1 MIHIITSPL
10 QMKQGQY
17 SELGNSQ
24 YQLMTSVSMPV
35 YDLRH
40 NEVSSSSCC
49 KLALIYMSPNVSEN
63 MSKIFGK
70 ENDLRTDHKQFCLIQ
85 YLLYFLLC
93 KVYFL
98 LQTNYSLI
106 SIIIQLYITSFPNS
120 KFPCSMNQINLSSV
134 SKRCVYR
141 LVLYFLLIGR
151 KLYLF

>member
-1 MIHIITSPL
+1 
-10 QMKQGQY
+10 MKQGQY

-49 KLALIYMSPNVSEN
+49 KLALIYLSPMCLRICLKYSGKRMICVPTISNVA
-63 MSKIFGK
+63 
-70 ENDLRTDHKQFCLIQ
+70 
-85 YLLYFLLC
+85 LLN
-93 KVYFL
+93 VYFVFSCVKFIFSCRQIIL
-98 LQTNYSLI
+98 LSLLLFSCTLRLFQI
-106 SIIIQLYITSFPNS
+106 LN
-120 KFPCSMNQINLSSV
+120 FPCSMNQINLSSV